1 MNQQQ
6 LSEDA
11 KQTER
16 GTRSS
21 TGACEGAAVLS
32 CLFIWR
38 TDMCILWKRESDSGG
53 GSSSDQSDGSVVR
66 LTLRPLP
73 RCGGGVTRVTN
84 TLRESN

>member
-21 TGACEGAAVLS
+21 AQAPVKAPQCCHV
-32 CLFIWR
+32 CLF
-38 TDMCILWKRESDSGG
+38 REQICASFGKERVIR
-53 GSSSDQSDGSVVR
+53 VVVAVR
-66 LTLRPLP
+66 IK
-73 RCGGGVTRVTN
+73 VMAQW
-84 TLRESN
+84 